1 MQQKTI
7 PNYATHGNTYH
18 SSILRPTGAS
28 HSHLHKP
35 KEKNKRKGVA
45 TSLCASSLSATAPE
59 LVPHA
64 CTCRRPARRPARLG
78 GVEEKDRRS
87 VQYRDRGLIAL
98 APGSPFLVRGRQQ
111 GRMRRLVAPK
121 PTREPKTSARQK
133 GSRSSEPRR
142 RRRRSPHTRA
152 RTRPCTPFLYPAYAN
167 TWITEAWWEEPRSP
181 IGREKRGVNLP

>member
-35 KEKNKRKGVA
+35 KEKNKRKEVA
-45 TSLCASSLSATAPE
+45 TSVCASSLSATAPE

-64 CTCRRPARRPARLG
+64 CTCRRPTRRPTRRPARPG
-78 GVEEKDRRS
+78 GVEKKDRRS
-87 VQYRDRGLIAL
+87 VPSAQYRDRGLIAL
-98 APGSPFLVRGRQQ
+98 APGSPFLVRGWQQ
-111 GRMRRLVAPK
+111 GRMRRLGAPK

-133 GSRSSEPRR
+133 EAGQA
-142 RRRRSPHTRA
+142 SPEEEEERGVHTRA
-152 RTRPCTPFLYPAYAN
+152 PMRAQ
-167 TWITEAWWEEPRSP
+167 
-181 IGREKRGVNLP
+181 